1 LINVNESAGK
11 GAGHGP
17 PRREIILSEKVR
29 SALQAHAAPQMG
41 GRMRSAEIIFVT
53 AD

>member
-1 LINVNESAGK
+1 MSTKPRAARYPGIELS
-11 GAGHGP
+11 
-17 PRREIILSEKVR
+17 RREIILSEKVR